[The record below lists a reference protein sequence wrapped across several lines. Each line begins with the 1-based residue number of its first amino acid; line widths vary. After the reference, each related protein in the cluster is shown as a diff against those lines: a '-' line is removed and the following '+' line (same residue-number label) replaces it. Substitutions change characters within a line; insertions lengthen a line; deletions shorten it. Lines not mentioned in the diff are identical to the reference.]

1 MIYLTSDL
9 HFNHVNILKYEP
21 VNRPFETLE
30 EMNETL
36 VKNWNDK
43 VTAEDTVYVLGDLAM
58 GTVEASRACIERL
71 NGKIVLIRGNHDSP
85 KRIAMYKE
93 LGIEIHDIY
102 YLPYKGRYFILCH
115 FPIASEEFIK
125 MVIQDNSEVVN
136 LYGHVHGNAPK
147 GYVNG
152 TYHVGVDTNNLAPI
166 SIQQVWDE
174 CWPAEQMKQPE
185 VKEYHDAHAK
195 VNGSYEGDF
204 WNL

>member
-36 VKNWNDK
+36 IANWNAK
-43 VTAEDTVYVLGDLAM
+43 VSAEDTVYVLGDLAM

-71 NGKIVLIRGNHDSP
+71 NGKIILIRGNHDSP
-85 KRIAMYKE
+85 KRIKMYEE
-93 LGIEIHDIY
+93 LGIEVHDIY

-152 TYHVGVDTNNLAPI
+152 TFHVGVDTNDLAPI
-166 SIQQVWDE
+166 SIQEVWE
-174 CWPAEQMKQPE
+174 QCWPAEQMAQPA
-185 VKEYHDAHAK
+185 VKEYHDSH

>member
-21 VNRPFETLE
+21 VSRPFETLE
-30 EMNETL
+30 EMNE
-36 VKNWNDK
+36 KIISNWNAVVK
-43 VTAEDTVYVLGDLAM
+43 PEDTVYVLGDMAM
-58 GTVEASRACIERL
+58 GTVDASRACIERL

-85 KRIAMYKE
+85 KRIEMYKA
-93 LGIEIHDIY
+93 LGIEVHDIY

-125 MVIQDNSEVVN
+125 MVIKDNSEVVN
-136 LYGHVHGNAPK
+136 LYGHVHSNAPK

-152 TYHVGVDTNNLAPI
+152 TYHVGMDTNNLTPI
-166 SIQQVWDE
+166 SIQQIWDE

-185 VKEYHDAHAK
+185 VKAYHDAHIH
-195 VNGSYEGDF
+195 GTYD
-204 WNL
+204 WDL